1 MKKPTQV
8 EIKTDQ
14 RQAGKKAVNQLRSEK
29 RVPAVVYGPKVN
41 ENINV
46 SLSEIDVEKILS
58 KPTTHVI
65 KLEVEGQDTYECLFK
80 RVEFDKITDRP
91 IHVDLYAMEEG
102 TPVIQTIPIRL
113 EGTPQ
118 GVTEGGGRLYQP
130 LKKLRI
136 QCLPSKLP
144 AEFTLDVSEMKIGE
158 SLNVEDLQ
166 FEGITPLREL
176 FRTVAVIRPPKGTVA
191 EELGL
196 TEEELEGEEAE
207 EGEEAAE
214 GEEEAAESSEEGG
227 EESSEEE
234 SSKE

>member
-1 MKKPTQV
+1 MKKPTIV
-8 EIKTDQ
+8 EVETEE
-14 RQAGKKAVNQLRSEK
+14 RQTGKRVLKELRSEK
-29 RVPAVVYGPKVN
+29 QIPAVVYGPKVK

-46 SLSEIDVEKILS
+46 SLSEIEVEKILS
-58 KPTTHVI
+58 NSTTHVI
-65 KLEVEGQDTYECLFK
+65 KLKVDGQKETYDTLLK
-80 RVEFDKITDRP
+80 KVEFDRISDRP

-113 EGTPQ
+113 VGTPT

-136 QCLPSKLP
+136 QCLPSTLP
-144 AEFTLDVSEMKIGE
+144 AEFTLDVSEMEIGD

-166 FEGITPLREL
+166 TEGITPLREL
-176 FRTVAVIRPPKGTVA
+176 FRTVVVIRPPKGTLA

-196 TEEELEGEEAE
+196 TEEELEGEVDE

-214 GEEEAAESSEEGG
+214 GEEAEGEATGDEEGG
-227 EESSEEE
+227 DEEASEE
-234 SSKE
+234 